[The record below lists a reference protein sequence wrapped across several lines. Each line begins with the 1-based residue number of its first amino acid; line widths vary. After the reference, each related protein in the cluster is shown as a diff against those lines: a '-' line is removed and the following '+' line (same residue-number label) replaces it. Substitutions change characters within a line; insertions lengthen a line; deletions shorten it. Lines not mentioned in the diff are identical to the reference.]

1 MSDFLH
7 QGYFVLFL
15 IISVGIVLGN
25 LKFKGFSLDSSA
37 VIFVALLLGHYGFTV
52 PAEFQTLGLL
62 LFIFTIGIQAGPG
75 FFDAF
80 LKYGRQLMVLC
91 LVLISIGALIA
102 VGAILWL
109 KLPADIIVGVFN
121 GAMTSTPGLAA
132 AVEATKSPATAVGF
146 GLAYPFG
153 VIGVILFMQFFPRF
167 FNIDFAAEENDYNT
181 KLHDDYPGITNR
193 ILRVSNKNIHG
204 RSIGTLD
211 LRKITEGVISR
222 VKQHGITFA
231 PTANTI
237 LYQGDVVKAVG
248 TDEALQRMELLIGEQ
263 VDEDLSFDNHYIV
276 NWLLVTNRKIVNKSL
291 KELNLTAMN
300 ATVTRIRRGEI
311 DMIPRPQS
319 RLRFGDKLLIA
330 GSQQEMG
337 EVLRLLGN
345 DEKRLS
351 ETNFLP
357 IALGIVLGVLLGLVT
372 IPVFGLFS
380 FSLGLT
386 GGVLT
391 TALILSNIGKTGPII
406 WSMSGSANMLLR
418 KFGLLVFM
426 AAIGTQAGSELNGV
440 FKESGLIVIAVGA
453 MITVIPLLVAGW
465 VGYKLYKLNF
475 ITLLGVLAGSMT
487 STPGLAAIDNK
498 TESDAASV
506 GYTTVYPVAL
516 VLKIIFSQLLAL
528 LMFR

>member
-1 MSDFLH
+1 LDILH

-15 IISVGIVLGN
+15 IISIGIVVGN
-25 LKFKGFSLDSSA
+25 LKYKGFSLDSSA
-37 VIFVALLLGHYGFTV
+37 VIFVALLLGHFGFTV

-91 LVLISIGALIA
+91 FILISIGALISL
-102 VGAILWL
+102 GAILIL
-109 KLPADIIVGVFN
+109 GLPADIIVGVFN

-153 VIGVILFMQFFPRF
+153 VIGVILFVQLFPRIF
-167 FNIDFAAEENDYNT
+167 KINFHSEEADYDA

-193 ILRVSNKNIHG
+193 ILKVTNKNVHG
-204 RSIGTLD
+204 RSIRTLD

-222 VKQHGITFA
+222 VKQNGITFA
-231 PTANTI
+231 PTGDTI
-237 LYQGDVVKAVG
+237 LYQGDIVKAVG
-248 TDEALQRMELLIGEQ
+248 TEEALQRMELLIGEQ
-263 VDEDLSFDNHYIV
+263 VEEDLSFDDHYIV

-345 DEKRLS
+345 NEKRLS

-357 IALGIVLGVLLGLVT
+357 IALGIVIGVLLGLVT

-391 TALILSNIGKTGPII
+391 SALILSNIGKTGPII

-418 KFGLLVFM
+418 KFGLLIFM
-426 AAIGTQAGSELNGV
+426 AAIGTQAGSELSGV
-440 FKESGLIVIAVGA
+440 FQEKGLIVIAVGA
-453 MITVIPLLVAGW
+453 CITIFPLVIAGL

-475 ITLLGVLAGSMT
+475 ITLLGVLTGSMT

-516 VLKIIFSQLLAL
+516 VLKIIFSQLLAM
-528 LMFR
+528 LMLK

>member
-15 IISVGIVLGN
+15 IISVGIFIGN
-25 LKFKGFSLDSSA
+25 LQYKGFSLDASA
-37 VIFVALLLGHYGFTV
+37 VIFVALFLGHIGFTV
-52 PAEFQTLGLL
+52 PPEFQTLGLL

-80 LKYGRQLMVLC
+80 LKYGRQLMMLC
-91 LVLISIGALIA
+91 FVLISIGALIA
-102 VGAILWL
+102 LGAILFL
-109 KLPADIIVGVFN
+109 NLPADIIVGVFN

-153 VIGVILFMQFFPRF
+153 VVGVILFIQLFPRI
-167 FNIDFAAEENDYNT
+167 FNINFTSEEKDYEA
-181 KLHDDYPGITNR
+181 KLRDDYPGITNR
-193 ILRVSNKNIHG
+193 ILKVTNKNVDG
-204 RSIGTLD
+204 RSIRSLD
-211 LRKITEGVISR
+211 LRKITDGVISR
-222 VKQHGITFA
+222 VKQNGITFA
-231 PTANTI
+231 PNGDTI
-237 LYQGDVVKAVG
+237 LYDGDVVKAVG
-248 TDEALQRMELLIGEQ
+248 SEDALQRMELLIGEPI
-263 VDEDLSFDNHYIV
+263 DEDLSFDDHYVV

-291 KELNLTAMN
+291 KEMNLTTLN
-300 ATVTRIRRGEI
+300 ATVTRIRRSGI

-319 RLRFGDKLLIA
+319 QLRFGDKLLIA

-337 EVLRLLGN
+337 EVMRLLGN

-357 IALGIVLGVLLGLVT
+357 IALGIVIGVLLGMVS
-372 IPVFGLFS
+372 IPIFGLFR

-391 TALILSNIGKTGPII
+391 AALILSNIGKTGPIL
-406 WSMSGSANMLLR
+406 WSMSGTANQLLR
-418 KFGLLVFM
+418 KFGLLIFM
-426 AAIGTQAGSELNGV
+426 AAVGTQAGKELGSVFQDNGLMV
-440 FKESGLIVIAVGA
+440 MAIGVL
-453 MITVIPLLVAGW
+453 ITVIPLVVTGW
-465 VGYKLYKLNF
+465 LGYKIFKLNF

-498 TESDAASV
+498 TESEAATV

-516 VLKIIFSQLLAL
+516 VLKIIVSQLLAL
-528 LMFR
+528 FMFR

>member
-1 MSDFLH
+1 MDFLH

-15 IISVGIVLGN
+15 IISIGIVIGN

-37 VIFVALLLGHYGFTV
+37 VIFVALLLGHFGFTV
-52 PAEFQTLGLL
+52 PNEFQTLGLL

-91 LVLISIGALIA
+91 FLLISIGALISL
-102 VGAILWL
+102 GAILL
-109 KLPADIIVGVFN
+109 LDLPADIIVGVFN

-153 VIGVILFMQFFPRF
+153 VIGVILFVQLFPRIF
-167 FNIDFAAEENDYNT
+167 KINFATEEANYEA

-193 ILRVSNKNIHG
+193 ILKVTNKNVHG
-204 RSIGTLD
+204 RSIRVLD

-222 VKQHGITFA
+222 VKQNGITFA
-231 PTANTI
+231 PTGDTV
-237 LYQGDVVKAVG
+237 LYQNDIVKAVG

-263 VDEDLSFDNHYIV
+263 VDEDLSFDDHYIV

-345 DEKRLS
+345 NEKRLS

-357 IALGIVLGVLLGLVT
+357 IALGIVIGVLLGLVT

-391 TALILSNIGKTGPII
+391 TALILSNIGKTGPIL
-406 WSMSGSANMLLR
+406 WSMSGSSNMLLR
-418 KFGLLVFM
+418 KFGLLIFM
-426 AAIGTQAGSELNGV
+426 AAIGTQAGSELSGV
-440 FKESGLIVIAVGA
+440 FQEKGLIVIAVGIC
-453 MITVIPLLVAGW
+453 ITIFPLLVAGLI
-465 VGYKLYKLNF
+465 GYKFYKLNF
-475 ITLLGVLAGSMT
+475 ITLLGVLTGSMT

-516 VLKIIFSQLLAL
+516 VLKIIFSQLLAM
-528 LMFR
+528 LMLK